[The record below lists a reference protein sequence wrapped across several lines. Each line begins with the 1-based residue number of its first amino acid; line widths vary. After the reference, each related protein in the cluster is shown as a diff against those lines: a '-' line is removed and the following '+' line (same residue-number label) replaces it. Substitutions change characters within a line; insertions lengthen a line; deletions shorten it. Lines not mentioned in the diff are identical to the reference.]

1 MIPIPLCVKT
11 KPYNSAKHNFYVSG
25 IFRCNSNTKMIGV
38 NEFMQFLNGT
48 QRDPR
53 LNEILHPYA
62 KSHNVQNLI
71 EQYEKKK
78 EYVNRHLLSFDAF
91 LRYLMGDDNPIIAA
105 SKLEISNPES
115 MEHPLAHYFINS
127 SHNTYLTG
135 MK

>member
-1 MIPIPLCVKT
+1 
-11 KPYNSAKHNFYVSG
+11 
-25 IFRCNSNTKMIGV
+25 MIGV

-53 LNEILHPYA
+53 LNEILHPYV
-62 KSHNVQNLI
+62 KSHNVQAII

-78 EYVNRHLLSFDAF
+78 EYANKHLLSFDAF
-91 LRYLMGDDNPIIAA
+91 LRYLMGDDNPTIAA
-105 SKLEISNPES
+105 SKLEISAPEN

-135 MK
+135 KKFRVHIMLFT

>member
-1 MIPIPLCVKT
+1 
-11 KPYNSAKHNFYVSG
+11 
-25 IFRCNSNTKMIGV
+25 MIGV

-62 KSHNVQNLI
+62 KTHNVQALI

-78 EYVNRHLLSFDAF
+78 ENITNHQLSFDGF
-91 LRYLMGDDNPIIAA
+91 LRYLMSDDNPIIAS
-105 SKLEISNPES
+105 SKLEISNAES

-135 MK
+135 RKILTQDLINGLWLMTKLQ